1 MVDIKLY
8 AAPMEGITTYVWRQ
22 VHRELF
28 GGAEKYYT
36 PFISPNG
43 NFSFQS
49 KELAEISRG
58 EEDLVPQL
66 LANRGEYFVW
76 AGKELAA
83 RGFREINL
91 NLGCPSATVVAKHKG
106 SGMLSDLE
114 SLERTLDETFN
125 GLHDMKI
132 SIKTRVGR
140 YSAEEWPAILEL
152 LNRYPIAELTVHPRI
167 QKEFYQGRAHRELF
181 AYTAEHTAIPLVYNG
196 DVLSPDDPALQGTCP
211 VMIGRGMVM
220 DPALL
225 RRCHGG
231 PAATRQELTDY
242 HDRLLEAYR
251 ATLSGDV
258 PVLHRMRLLWTYL
271 SQCFEGSERYL
282 RSIYKAKNLAAYLP
296 AARAILGNCPF
307 NE

>member
-8 AAPMEGITTYVWRQ
+8 AAPMEGITTYLWRQ

-36 PFISPNG
+36 PYISPTG

-49 KELAEISRG
+49 RELAEISRG

-83 RGFREINL
+83 RGFREVNL

-106 SGMLSDLE
+106 SGMLSDPE
-114 SLERTLDETFN
+114 TLERTLDETFN
-125 GLHDMKI
+125 GLRDMRI

-140 YSAEEWPAILEL
+140 YSTEEWPAILEL
-152 LNRYPIAELTVHPRI
+152 LNRYPIVELTVHPRI

-181 AYTAEHTAIPLVYNG
+181 AYTREHTAIPLVYNG
-196 DVLSPDDPALQGTCP
+196 DVFSADDEALGWGCP
-211 VMIGRGMVM
+211 VMLGRGMVM

-225 RRCHGG
+225 RRIRGG
-231 PAATRQELTDY
+231 ASATRQELTDY

-251 ATLSGDV
+251 KTLSGDV
-258 PVLHRMRLLWTYL
+258 PVLHKMRLVWTYL
-271 SQCFEGSERYL
+271 EQSFTGSERYL
-282 RSIYKAKNLAAYLP
+282 RTIYKAKDLTSYLS
-296 AARAILGNCPF
+296 AARAILENCPLLT
-307 NE
+307 

>member
-8 AAPMEGITTYVWRQ
+8 AAPMEGITTYLWRQ

-28 GGAEKYYT
+28 GGADKYYT

-49 KELAEISRG
+49 RELAEISRG

-83 RGFREINL
+83 RGFREVNL

-106 SGMLSDLE
+106 SGMLSDPE
-114 SLERTLDETFN
+114 TLERTLDETFN
-125 GLHDMKI
+125 GLRDMRI

-152 LNRYPIAELTVHPRI
+152 LNRYPIVELTVHPRI

-181 AYTAEHTAIPLVYNG
+181 AYTREHTAIPLVYNG
-196 DVLSPDDPALQGTCP
+196 DVFSADDEALGWGCP
-211 VMIGRGMVM
+211 VMLGRGMVM

-225 RRCHGG
+225 RRIRGG
-231 PAATRQELTDY
+231 ASATRQELTDY

-251 ATLSGDV
+251 KTLSGDV
-258 PVLHRMRLLWTYL
+258 PVLHKMRLVWTYL
-271 SQCFEGSERYL
+271 GQSFEGSERYL
-282 RSIYKAKNLAAYLP
+282 RTIYKAKDLTSYLS
-296 AARAILGNCPF
+296 AARAILENCPLLT
-307 NE
+307 